1 MPYQNILEEIVK
13 HCKAIFASNLTG
25 IYLHG
30 SMVMGCFHPQKSD
43 IDLIIVVDTDIPA
56 EQKQAF
62 MEVVVDLNRLA
73 TKKGLEL
80 SIVKKEYC
88 EHFVYPTPFE
98 LHFSSAHL
106 QWFQSNPTDYVQKM
120 NGTDRDLSAHFTII
134 KKYGITL
141 FGTEISALFAD
152 VPREDYL
159 DSIRFDVENAK
170 EEVLENPVY
179 ILLNLCRI
187 IAFVKEDLILSKK
200 EGGQWGL
207 SKLPSKYHPLISS
220 ALENYTSEEETVI
233 EINETDAMQFCED
246 MLTMINLR

>member
-1 MPYQNILEEIVK
+1 MPYQNLLEEIVK
-13 HCKAIFASNLTG
+13 HCKAIFTSNLTG

-120 NGTDRDLSAHFTII
+120 NGTDRDLAAHFTII

-207 SKLPSKYHPLISS
+207 IKLPSKYHPLISS